1 MPGTVDSI
9 QMTFNSVVGTP
20 TDTVIMFAPI
30 RSGMLH
36 TVQAR
41 LEVGGLLTEGKVV
54 MVDADPSLGGIPDE
68 AILYNSGT
76 VGWVADAEA
85 TSVADALVPPM
96 PLTSNFTTEMAGG
109 VPVPGNPR
117 AFKPIIAVVPSIATG
132 AWTVSGRLTV
142 STS

>member
-54 MVDADPSLGGIPDE
+54 MADADPSLGGIPDE
-68 AILYNSGT
+68 TILYNSGT
-76 VGWVADAEA
+76 VGWVADPEA

-96 PLTSNFTTEMAGG
+96 PLTSNFTTEFT
-109 VPVPGNPR
+109 VPGNPR

-132 AWTVSGRLTV
+132 AWTVSVRLTV

>member
-20 TDTVIMFAPI
+20 TDAVIMYAPI
-30 RSGMLH
+30 RSGVLH

-54 MVDADPSLGGIPDE
+54 VVDTDMSLGGVLPDE
-68 AILYNSGT
+68 AMLYNSGN
-76 VGWVADAEA
+76 VVWVAAADA

-96 PLTSNFTTEMAGG
+96 PLTSNFTTEIA
-109 VPVPGNPR
+109 VPGNPR
-117 AFKPIIAVVPSIATG
+117 AFKPMVAVIPSIATG
-132 AWTVSGRLTV
+132 AWTVSVRLTV